1 MHIRLAQPSDAG
13 GIARVHVD
21 SWRSTYR
28 GIVPDNY
35 LAGLSYEQREN
46 YWRSILTHRSETPQ
60 WIYVAELDAG
70 TIVGFAC
77 GGIEREQNPVYRG
90 ELYAIYLLADHQKQG
105 IGRGLMQAVAR
116 SLVDAGTDSML
127 VWVLAENPSRA
138 FYQSLGGQYVREK
151 PITIGDVTLTEVA
164 YGWRDLQSL
173 MNPLQKDI

>member
-28 GIVPDNY
+28 GMMPDSY

-46 YWRSILTHRSETPQ
+46 YWRSLLMHSPETPQ
-60 WIYVAELDAG
+60 SIYVAEDDAG

-77 GGIEREQNPVYRG
+77 GGIEREHDPVYRG

-105 IGRGLMQAVAR
+105 IGRELTQAVAQR
-116 SLVDAGTDSML
+116 LLDAGIDSML

-138 FYQSLGGQYVREK
+138 FYESLGGQYVREK
-151 PITIGDVTLTEVA
+151 PIMIGDVTLTEVA

-173 MNPLQKDI
+173 ITPTSNVS